1 MRSGTNLELKRPV
14 RMSGSVLRYC
24 GPVNAVDRRRAY
36 LKKWLFYQH
45 NALPWNRLALHRH
58 FMRHGAFLRWP
69 VYGNVLKSLDNGRL
83 ELSENVLFEPGVWI
97 SITSG
102 RLRMA
107 HHSALNRGVFI
118 SATELIEI
126 GAHSKVGNWAFVT
139 DGEHRH
145 SDLTRPFT
153 WQGMRSKGPTVI
165 GENVWVGVGSAIL
178 GGLTVG
184 DRSIIGANSVVTKD
198 VPPYTIA
205 AGAPARVVREIDF
218 EALSVIE
225 AEDRA
230 RRGHSLPGSHIDAR

>member
-1 MRSGTNLELKRPV
+1 
-14 RMSGSVLRYC
+14 
-24 GPVNAVDRRRAY
+24 VNAVDRRRTY
-36 LKKWLFYQH
+36 LKKWLFYQR
-45 NALPWNRLALHRH
+45 NALPWNRVALHRH
-58 FMRHGAFLRWP
+58 FMRNGAFLRWP
-69 VYGNVLKSLDNGRL
+69 VYGNALKALREGRL
-83 ELSENVLFEPGVWI
+83 ELAEGVLFEPGVWI
-97 SITSG
+97 SIPGEG

-107 HHSALNRGVFI
+107 HHSALNRGAFI
-118 SATELIEI
+118 SATGLVEV

-153 WQGMRSKGPTVI
+153 WQGMRNKGETII

-198 VPPYTIA
+198 VPPYSIV
-205 AGAPARVVREIDF
+205 AGAPARVIREIDF
-218 EALSVIE
+218 EALAVIE

-230 RRGHSLPGSHIDAR
+230 RRGRSLPGSHLEAR

>member
-1 MRSGTNLELKRPV
+1 
-14 RMSGSVLRYC
+14 
-24 GPVNAVDRRRAY
+24 VNAIERRRAY

-58 FMRHGAFLRWP
+58 FMRRGAFLRWP
-69 VYGNVLKSLDNGRL
+69 VYGNALRALRNDRL
-83 ELSENVLFEPGVWI
+83 ELAEGVLWEPGVWVAV
-97 SITSG
+97 TGG
-102 RLRMA
+102 RLRM
-107 HHSALNRGVFI
+107 HEYSALNRGVFV
-118 SATELIEI
+118 STSELVEI
-126 GAHSKVGNWAFVT
+126 GAYSKVGNWAFVT

-153 WQGMRSKGPTVI
+153 WQGMRAKGPTII

-205 AGAPARVVREIDF
+205 AGAPARVIREIDF
-218 EALSVIE
+218 EALALIE
-225 AEDRA
+225 AEDKA
-230 RRGHSLPGSHIDAR
+230 RRGKSLPGSHVEAP